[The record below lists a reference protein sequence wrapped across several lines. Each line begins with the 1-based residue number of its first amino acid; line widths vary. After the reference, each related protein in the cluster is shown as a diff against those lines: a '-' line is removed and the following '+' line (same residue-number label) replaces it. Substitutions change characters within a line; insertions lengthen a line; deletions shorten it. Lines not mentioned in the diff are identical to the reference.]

1 MMMKAPMRALLIAAM
16 LLALL
21 AGFGNG
27 ALAQVEESQTA
38 VPFAERRQKAIVKWL
53 KSPKPARGGNEK
65 MNQVLKLSKKFWEDL
80 EAADVE
86 AMRSVCDPDCYF
98 VHIGGNCDLDK
109 EMNAFAEKIFQPIE
123 VVLNQQEVKDIGDT
137 AIVISD
143 VDYGLLLDGKPT
155 THHFA
160 TTEVFHLQSGAWKL
174 IQFTFTAL
182 VY

>member
-1 MMMKAPMRALLIAAM
+1 M
-16 LLALL
+16 
-21 AGFGNG
+21 
-27 ALAQVEESQTA
+27 E
-38 VPFAERRQKAIVKWL
+38 
-53 KSPKPARGGNEK
+53 
-65 MNQVLKLSKKFWEDL
+65 QVLDLSKKFWKGL

-86 AMRSVCDPDCYF
+86 MMRSVCDPACYF

-109 EMNAFAEKIFQPIE
+109 EMNAFAEKVFQPTE
-123 VVLNQQEVKDIGDT
+123 VVLRQQEVKDFGDT

-160 TTEVFHLQSGAWKL
+160 TTEVFYKQGEEWKL